1 MSSSAKLT
9 SWFIVLPS
17 SPKHLASGN
26 PVSEQYMFI
35 ISEEINFNSSE
46 ICVKNSDLFFAETC
60 LKILNA
66 SDASFV
72 AF

>member
-1 MSSSAKLT
+1 
-9 SWFIVLPS
+9 
-17 SPKHLASGN
+17 
-26 PVSEQYMFI
+26 MFI

-46 ICVKNSDLFFAETC
+46 ICIKNSDLFFAETC